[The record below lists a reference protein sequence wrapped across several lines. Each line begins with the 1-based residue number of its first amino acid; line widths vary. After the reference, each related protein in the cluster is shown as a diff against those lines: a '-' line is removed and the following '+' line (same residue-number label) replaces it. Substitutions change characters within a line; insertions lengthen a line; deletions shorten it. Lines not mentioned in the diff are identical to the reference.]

1 MRADLTSAH
10 YIYTLCFLTRGDHI
24 LMLHRRRQPNQ
35 GLWNG
40 VGGRIEADESPL
52 AACLREVQEETG
64 YRLATARFDGL
75 LSWSGHEFPDGGLY
89 MYTAEA
95 PEGEPKACAE
105 GMLTWKRREWVYTSS
120 AVVSNLHYVVPLILG
135 GAPPQRYHF
144 WYSNAQITHHVVE
157 PLPTWARENHL
168 V

>member
-1 MRADLTSAH
+1 M
-10 YIYTLCFLTRGDHI
+10 
-24 LMLHRRRQPNQ
+24 
-35 GLWNG
+35 
-40 VGGRIEADESPL
+40 
-52 AACLREVQEETG
+52 QEETG

-89 MYTAEA
+89 LFTAEA
-95 PEGEPKACAE
+95 PEGEPGLCPE
-105 GMLTWKRREWVYTSS
+105 GTLVWKRREWVYTSS

-157 PLPTWARENHL
+157 PLPAWAQMA
-168 V
+168 

>member
-24 LMLHRRRQPNQ
+24 LMLHRRRPPNQ

-40 VGGRIEADESPL
+40 VGGRIEAGAPPL

-75 LSWSGHEFPDGGLY
+75 LSWSGLEFPDGGLY
-89 MYTAEA
+89 MYTVEA
-95 PEGEPKACAE
+95 PEGEPGACAE
-105 GMLTWKRREWVYTSS
+105 GALAWKRREWVYTSS
-120 AVVSNLHYVVPLILG
+120 AVVSNLHYVVPLILA

-157 PLPTWARENHL
+157 PLPAWAQMA
-168 V
+168 